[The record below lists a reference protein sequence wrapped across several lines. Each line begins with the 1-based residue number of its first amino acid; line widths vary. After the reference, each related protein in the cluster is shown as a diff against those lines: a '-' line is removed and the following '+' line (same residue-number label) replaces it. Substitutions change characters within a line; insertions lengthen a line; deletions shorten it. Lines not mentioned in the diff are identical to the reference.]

1 MKSMTQGDEPRL
13 LDLAVGIEATG
24 QREEFDSMGQV
35 MVPAHRYWGAQTQR
49 SLEHFAIGDDKMPL
63 EICRA
68 LCLIKMASARVNTRM
83 GRLPQWKAQAIE
95 RAALEG
101 MDGQLDEHFPL
112 YVWQTGSGTQTNMNV
127 NEVLSNRAIQL
138 LGGVLGSQ
146 KPVGPNDDVN
156 MSQSSNDTFPTAM
169 HLAVVQMCDDRLLPE
184 VQELAQIIER
194 KAIKWMDVVKIGRTH
209 LQDAVPLSVGQEWS
223 GYAAQLRACEAD
235 LRAAREGLYP
245 LALGGTAVG
254 TGLNAP
260 AGFSEAV
267 ANELASITGKPFV
280 TDPNKFMALASQD
293 AIVRFSAS
301 LRGLAV
307 ALIKIAND
315 MRWLAAGPR
324 CGLAELQLPEN
335 EPGSSIMPGKVNP
348 TQCESL
354 IMIAIQVMGNDS
366 TVALAGS
373 QGNFELNVMRPVAVT
388 NVLHSIKI
396 LADGCRKF
404 RQHSV
409 EGTELNRNRIKFFL
423 NNSLM
428 LVTALSPV
436 IGYQQAAKIAEKAAA
451 EGLTLKQ
458 AALALGAVTEEQF
471 DSIVRP
477 ETMIGKGLAGA

>member
-1 MKSMTQGDEPRL
+1 MGSTEHSDEPRI
-13 LDLAVGIEATG
+13 LDLAVGIDAKG
-24 QREEFDSMGQV
+24 QREEFDSMGRV
-35 MVPAHRYWGAQTQR
+35 MVPAERYWGAQTQR

-63 EICRA
+63 EICHA
-68 LCLIKMASARVNTRM
+68 LCLIKKASAQVNARM
-83 GRLPQWKAQAIE
+83 GRLPLWKAQAID
-95 RAALEG
+95 RAAQEG
-101 MDGQLDEHFPL
+101 MDGLLDEHFPL

-138 LGGVLGSQ
+138 LGGVMGSQ

-156 MSQSSNDTFPTAM
+156 MSQSSNDAFPTAM
-169 HLAVVQMCDDRLLPE
+169 HLAVVQSCDNRLLPE
-184 VQELAQIIER
+184 VQALAQTIER
-194 KAIKWMDVVKIGRTH
+194 KAVQWMNVVKIGRTH

-223 GYAAQLRACEAD
+223 GYAARS
-235 LRAAREGLYP
+235 GLYP

-260 AGFSEAV
+260 AGFSVAV
-267 ANELASITGKPFV
+267 AQELANITGKPFV

-293 AIVRFSAS
+293 AIVRFSAA

-315 MRWLAAGPR
+315 IRWLAAGPR

-335 EPGSSIMPGKVNP
+335 EPGSSIMPGKVKP

-354 IMIAIQVMGNDS
+354 IMIAIQVMGNDCA
-366 TVALAGS
+366 VALAGS

-388 NVLHSIKI
+388 NVLHSINI
-396 LADGCRKF
+396 LGDGCRKF
-404 RQHSV
+404 RQYSV
-409 EGTELNRNRIKFFL
+409 EGTELNKGRIEFFL

-458 AALALGAVTEEQF
+458 AALELGTVTEEQF

-477 ETMIGKGLAGA
+477 ETMIGHGLAGA

>member
-1 MKSMTQGDEPRL
+1 MH
-13 LDLAVGIEATG
+13 DLAVGLNAEGERT
-24 QREEFDSMGQV
+24 EFDSMGRIQ
-35 MVPAHRYWGAQTQR
+35 VPAEKYWGAQTQR
-49 SLEHFAIGDDKMPL
+49 SLEHFAIGDDRMPL
-63 EICRA
+63 EICHA
-68 LCLIKMASARVNTRM
+68 LCLIKKACALVNARM
-83 GRLPQWKAQAIE
+83 GRLPQWKAQAIV
-95 RAALEG
+95 RAAEEG
-101 MDGQLDEHFPL
+101 MSGKLDAHFPL
-112 YVWQTGSGTQTNMNV
+112 YVWQTGSGTQSNMNV

-138 LGGVLGSQ
+138 LGGVPGSQ

-169 HLAVVQMCDDRLLPE
+169 HLATVQACDQRLLPE
-184 VQELAQIIER
+184 VDALAEVVEH
-194 KAIKWMDVVKIGRTH
+194 KATQWMDVVKIGRTH

-223 GYAAQLRACEAD
+223 GYAAQLRSCISD
-235 LRAAREGLYP
+235 IKSAREGLYA

-260 AGFSEAV
+260 AGFS
-267 ANELASITGKPFV
+267 ASAAEQIAQITGQPFV
-280 TDPNKFMALASQD
+280 TAPNKFMALASQD
-293 AIVRFSAS
+293 PIVRFSAA

-324 CGLAELQLPEN
+324 CGLGELQLPEN

-348 TQCESL
+348 TQCEAI

-366 TVALAGS
+366 AVALAGS
-373 QGNFELNVMRPVAVT
+373 QGNFELNVMRPVAAR
-388 NVLHSIKI
+388 NVLHSIAI

-404 RQHSV
+404 RIHSV
-409 EGTELNRNRIKFFL
+409 EGTELNREKISFFL
-423 NNSLM
+423 SNSLM

-458 AALALGAVTEEQF
+458 AALALGSVTEEEF
-471 DSIVRP
+471 DRIIRP
-477 ETMIGKGLAGA
+477 ETMIGSGLAGA

>member
-1 MKSMTQGDEPRL
+1 MGSTEHSDEPRIP
-13 LDLAVGIEATG
+13 DLAVGIDAKG
-24 QREEFDSMGQV
+24 QREEFDSMGRV
-35 MVPAHRYWGAQTQR
+35 MVPAERYWGAQTQR

-63 EICRA
+63 EICHA
-68 LCLIKMASARVNTRM
+68 LCLIKKASAQVNARM
-83 GRLPQWKAQAIE
+83 GRLPLWKAQAID
-95 RAALEG
+95 RAAQEG
-101 MDGQLDEHFPL
+101 MDGLLDEHFPL

-138 LGGVLGSQ
+138 LGGVMGSQ

-156 MSQSSNDTFPTAM
+156 MSQSSNDAFPTAM
-169 HLAVVQMCDDRLLPE
+169 HLAVVQSCDNRLLPE
-184 VQELAQIIER
+184 VQALAQTIER
-194 KAIKWMDVVKIGRTH
+194 KAVQWMNVVKIGRTH

-223 GYAAQLRACEAD
+223 GYAARS
-235 LRAAREGLYP
+235 GLYP

-260 AGFSEAV
+260 AGFSVAV
-267 ANELASITGKPFV
+267 AQELANITGKPFV

-293 AIVRFSAS
+293 AIVRFSAA

-315 MRWLAAGPR
+315 IRWLAAGPR

-354 IMIAIQVMGNDS
+354 IMIAIQVMGNDCA
-366 TVALAGS
+366 VALAGS

-388 NVLHSIKI
+388 NVLHSINI
-396 LADGCRKF
+396 LGDGCRKF
-404 RQHSV
+404 RQYSV
-409 EGTELNRNRIKFFL
+409 EGTELNKGRIEFFL

-451 EGLTLKQ
+451 EGLTLRQ
-458 AALALGAVTEEQF
+458 AALALGAVTAEQF

-477 ETMIGKGLAGA
+477 ETMIGQGLAGA

>member
-1 MKSMTQGDEPRL
+1 MGNAAHNEEPRV
-13 LDLAVGIEATG
+13 LDLAVGIDADGE
-24 QREEFDSMGQV
+24 REEFDSMGRV
-35 MVPAHRYWGAQTQR
+35 MVPADRYWGAQTQR
-49 SLEHFAIGDDKMPL
+49 SLEHFAIGDDRMPL

-68 LCLIKMASARVNTRM
+68 LCLIKKASARVNCRM
-83 GRLPQWKAQAIE
+83 GKLPGWKAQAID
-95 RAALEG
+95 RAAQEG
-101 MDGQLDEHFPL
+101 MDGLLDGHFPL
-112 YVWQTGSGTQTNMNV
+112 FVWQTGSGTQTNMNV

-138 LGGVLGSQ
+138 VGGVMGSQ

-156 MSQSSNDTFPTAM
+156 MSQSSNDAFPTAM
-169 HLAVVQMCDDRLLPE
+169 HLAAVLHCDARLLPE
-184 VQELAQIIER
+184 VEALAATIEG
-194 KAIKWMDVVKIGRTH
+194 KAAQWMDVVKIGRTH

-223 GYAAQLRACEAD
+223 GYAAQLRACLAD
-235 LRAAREGLYP
+235 LSAARDNLYP

-267 ANELASITGKPFV
+267 AKELAAITGKPFV
-280 TDPNKFMALASQD
+280 TAPNKFMALASQD
-293 AIVRFSAS
+293 AMVRFSAA

-324 CGLAELQLPEN
+324 CGLGELRLPEN
-335 EPGSSIMPGKVNP
+335 EPGSSIMPGKINP
-348 TQCESL
+348 TQCEAL

-366 TVALAGS
+366 AVALAGS
-373 QGNFELNVMRPVAVT
+373 QGNFELNVMRPVAAR
-388 NVLHSIKI
+388 NVLHSITI

-404 RQHSV
+404 RVHSV
-409 EGTELNRNRIKFFL
+409 AGTELNRAKIDFFV

-436 IGYQQAAKIAEKAAA
+436 IGYQQAAKIAEKASA
-451 EGLTLKQ
+451 EGLTLRQ

-471 DSIVRP
+471 DSLIRP

>member
-1 MKSMTQGDEPRL
+1 MGSMTQGDEPRL
-13 LDLAVGIEATG
+13 LDLVVGIEATG

-49 SLEHFAIGDDKMPL
+49 SLEHFAIGDDTMPL

-194 KAIKWMDVVKIGRTH
+194 KAVKWMDVVKIGRTH

-348 TQCESL
+348 TQCEAL
-354 IMIAIQVMGNDS
+354 TMACAQVLGND
-366 TVALAGS
+366 VAINVGGS
-373 QGNFELNVMRPVAVT
+373 SGNFELNVFRPMVAHNFLQSVR
-388 NVLHSIKI
+388 L
-396 LADGCRKF
+396 LADGMRSFNDHCAVGIEPNRE
-404 RQHSV
+404 RIDELV
-409 EGTELNRNRIKFFL
+409 ER
-423 NNSLM
+423 SLM
-428 LVTALSPV
+428 LVTALNPH
-436 IGYQQAAKIAEKAAA
+436 IGYDKAATIA
-451 EGLTLKQ
+451 KKAHQEGSTLRAAAIASGHLTAQ
-458 AALALGAVTEEQF
+458 QF
-471 DSIVRP
+471 DAWVVAKN
-477 ETMIGKGLAGA
+477 MVGNL